1 MVLKDFY
8 YTKEHEWVKV
18 DGETGTIGITDHAQK
33 QLGDIVFVEV
43 PEVDTELERGDEA
56 ASIESVKAVAD
67 VFSPLSGTVAE
78 VNEALE
84 DEPEIINSDA
94 QNAGWLFKLRLSNKS
109 ELDELMD
116 AVAEVYASSFSPDRS
131 RFASQAG
138 RSLSG
143 KGSS

>member
-67 VFSPLSGTVAE
+67 VFSPLSGTVTE

-84 DEPEIINSDA
+84 DEPEMVNSDA
-94 QNAGWLFKLRLSNKS
+94 QGAGWLFRLRLSNKS
-109 ELDELMD
+109 ELDELMG
-116 AVAEVYASSFSPDRS
+116 AALYEKYLEEEE
-131 RFASQAG
+131 G
-138 RSLSG
+138 
-143 KGSS
+143 

>member
-1 MVLKDFY
+1 MVLQGFY

-43 PEVDTELERGDEA
+43 PEVDTELEKGDEA

-78 VNEALE
+78 INEALE
-84 DEPEIINSDA
+84 DEPEMVNKDA
-94 QNAGWLFKLRLSNKS
+94 QGAGWLFKLRLSNKS
-109 ELDELMD
+109 ELDGLMD
-116 AVAEVYASSFSPDRS
+116 AALYEKYLEEEE
-131 RFASQAG
+131 G
-138 RSLSG
+138 
-143 KGSS
+143 

>member
-1 MVLKDFY
+1 MVLQGFY

-43 PEVDTELERGDEA
+43 PEVDTELEKGDEA

-67 VFSPLSGTVAE
+67 VFSPLTGTVTE
-78 VNEALE
+78 INETLE
-84 DEPEIINSDA
+84 DEPEMINKDA
-94 QNAGWLFKLRLSNKS
+94 QNTGWLFKLRLSKKS

-116 AVAEVYASSFSPDRS
+116 AAAYEKYLEEEE
-131 RFASQAG
+131 G
-138 RSLSG
+138 
-143 KGSS
+143 

>member
-116 AVAEVYASSFSPDRS
+116 AALYEKYLEEEE
-131 RFASQAG
+131 G
-138 RSLSG
+138 
-143 KGSS
+143 

>member
-67 VFSPLSGTVAE
+67 VFSPLSGTVTE

-116 AVAEVYASSFSPDRS
+116 AALYEKYLEEEE
-131 RFASQAG
+131 G
-138 RSLSG
+138 
-143 KGSS
+143 